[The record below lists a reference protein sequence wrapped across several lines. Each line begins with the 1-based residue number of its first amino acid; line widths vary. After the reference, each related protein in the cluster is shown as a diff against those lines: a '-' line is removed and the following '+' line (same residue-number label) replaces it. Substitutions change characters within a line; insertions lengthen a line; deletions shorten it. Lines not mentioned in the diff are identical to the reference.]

1 MGYAVK
7 QFLLRHIILVAAWI
21 TLMTV
26 YVSFG
31 TNLSDYSQK
40 DSITVE
46 RVTETVYNIDDVSR
60 ENSTT
65 YAVAMLL
72 ASICMLI
79 IWFLLF
85 DMVLDETFIL
95 SIADLTWIGV
105 ALCITCLGG
114 GIAAFIVFLNMII

>member
-1 MGYAVK
+1 
-7 QFLLRHIILVAAWI
+7 
-21 TLMTV
+21 MTV

-31 TNLSDYSQK
+31 KNLSDYSQK

-95 SIADLTWIGV
+95 SIADLT
-105 ALCITCLGG
+105 
-114 GIAAFIVFLNMII
+114 